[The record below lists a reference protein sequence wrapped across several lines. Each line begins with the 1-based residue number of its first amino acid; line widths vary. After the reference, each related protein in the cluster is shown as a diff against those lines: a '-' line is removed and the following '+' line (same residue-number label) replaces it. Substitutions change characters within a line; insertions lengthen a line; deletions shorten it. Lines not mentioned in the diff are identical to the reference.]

1 MILCCCPWK
10 VVTFFGKE
18 HVNWSS
24 INGVM
29 IGRSLNIKFGKL
41 KIGVNKK
48 ILDFSS
54 LIFQLHPIIST
65 VILDQMACFLPKT
78 NTKFHQLFKY
88 VKEDAIF
95 SSIRWEKGRNIFGWR
110 SLLSTVHSSEDLTR
124 WYCQALIYSNLKK
137 FQLRILQGNWCA
149 LCYADMY
156 LRLTRWLVFDN
167 EANKYSMF
175 YKNAMNLLG
184 KCPSLRILWSNLES
198 EDKNFL
204 AQKQVNHFLE
214 F

>member
-1 MILCCCPWK
+1 MIFQLLLIITPLILDQLTWSLHKKCNYFSQATRWNHSILSQSQLKWCFGTLNLYFYQKENWLFQTQLLNIIQIAKTLLLLGLRQKWMIPSCCPWK
-10 VVTFFGKE
+10 VVTFFGKD

-29 IGRSLNIKFGKL
+29 KGWSQKIKFGKL

-88 VKEDAIF
+88 VKKDAIF
-95 SSIRWEKGRNIFGWR
+95 SSIRWENGRNIFGWR
-110 SLLSTVHSSEDLTR
+110 SLLGTVV
-124 WYCQALIYSNLKK
+124 CQ
-137 FQLRILQGNWCA
+137 
-149 LCYADMY
+149 
-156 LRLTRWLVFDN
+156 
-167 EANKYSMF
+167 
-175 YKNAMNLLG
+175 
-184 KCPSLRILWSNLES
+184 
-198 EDKNFL
+198 
-204 AQKQVNHFLE
+204 
-214 F
+214 